1 MAPSSSRPCLV
12 RRCKKTC
19 ESYYYPTTH
28 YPHPR
33 QFIPVLRVLP
43 KHVNLSHTHAEGQL
57 SISMQSAVDAMDVRV
72 NDVRASSTVYEYVLD
87 LAKALK
93 DGAYVSLVR
102 VWR

>member
-1 MAPSSSRPCLV
+1 MRELLLPHHALSTSAPV
-12 RRCKKTC
+12 
-19 ESYYYPTTH
+19 
-28 YPHPR
+28 HPR
-33 QFIPVLRVLP
+33 TSRASETRQSLAHARGGAAQH
-43 KHVNLSHTHAEGQL
+43 KHL
-57 SISMQSAVDAMDVRV
+57 DVRV